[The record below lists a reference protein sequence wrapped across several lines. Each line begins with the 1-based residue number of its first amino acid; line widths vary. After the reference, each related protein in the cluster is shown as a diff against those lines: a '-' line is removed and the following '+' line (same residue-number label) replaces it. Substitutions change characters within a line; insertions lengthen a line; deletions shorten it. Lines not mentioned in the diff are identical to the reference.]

1 MPSPRLTVWASL
13 ATLVSVALARPVPA
27 SAQDSGAVRK
37 ATITYLTST
46 SAYIDAGRD
55 GGVREGMSVQ
65 VWRGGAAI
73 GVLKVSFLASRQA
86 SCDIVSQSMPL
97 VVGDTVRFRPAI
109 SRDSVPASAQVPS
122 PPVPMQRFSGSGAAL
137 RGRVGMHYLLVN
149 QVGGSGFTQ
158 PSLDLRVD
166 GPVPGSAVGLTMDIR
181 ARRTASTIAG
191 TDVIDGH
198 ARAYQLAL
206 SWTRRAGGPARLTVG
221 RQTSPGFAGIGMF
234 DGMLGE
240 LKGKH
245 WSGGIFGGTQPDPV
259 DLGFATDI
267 VEGGGYVQRQGAV
280 GGVESRRYW
289 SAALGVIGSY
299 EHAHANRE
307 FAFLQGSYS
316 SPSVSGFVSQEIDY
330 YRPWKRTAGMPTV
343 SLTSTFA
350 TLRVRATE
358 TLDFHAGFDNR
369 RNVLLYR
376 DVVNPVTTFDDAF
389 RQGVWVGVGVRI
401 APRYFIAA
409 DTRQSAGGAAGRAS
423 SYTLSLVADRLM
435 LARLG
440 GRLRTTYYKNQR
452 ISGWLH
458 SAALSLDPG
467 SQIRLELSGG
477 ARTERDPFAVSASQT
492 TLWIGSDLDVN
503 IARAWYLMLSASAE
517 RGGLAPTSQVYTGFS
532 VRF

>member
-1 MPSPRLTVWASL
+1 MVRVHGRPRL
-13 ATLVSVALARPVPA
+13 VALACIALSVPA
-27 SAQDSGAVRK
+27 VAPGQASGPVRT
-37 ATITYLTST
+37 ATITYLTTT

-55 GGVREGMSVQ
+55 RGLREGMEVQ
-65 VWRGGAAI
+65 VWRGGTAI
-73 GVLKVSFLASRQA
+73 GVLKVSFLASHQA
-86 SCDIVSQSMPL
+86 SCDIARQSIPL
-97 VVGDTVRFRPAI
+97 VVGDTVRYRPDI
-109 SRDSVPASAQVPS
+109 SRDSVAAAAGQAPS
-122 PPVPMQRFSGSGAAL
+122 PLVPMQRFSGSRAAL

-198 ARAYQLAL
+198 ARTYQLAL
-206 SWTRRAGGPARLTVG
+206 SWTPPAGGPARVTVG
-221 RQTSPGFAGIGMF
+221 RQTSLGLGGIGMF

-240 LKGKH
+240 LNGKH
-245 WSGGIFGGTQPDPV
+245 WSSGIFGGTQPDPV
-259 DLGFATDI
+259 DLGFATDV
-267 VEGGGYVQRQGAV
+267 VEGGGYVQRHEAI

-307 FAFLQGSYS
+307 FAFVQSTYS
-316 SPSVSGFVSQEIDY
+316 SPRVSGFVSQEIDY
-330 YRPWKRTAGMPTV
+330 YRPWKRTTGMPTL
-343 SLTSTFA
+343 SFTSTFA

-358 TLDFHAGFDNR
+358 MLDFHAGFDNR

-389 RQGVWVGVGVRI
+389 RQGVWVGMGVRI
-401 APRYFIAA
+401 AQRYFIAA
-409 DTRQSAGGAAGRAS
+409 DTRQSAGGAAGSAS

-477 ARTERDPFAVSASQT
+477 ARTERDAFAASATQP

>member
-1 MPSPRLTVWASL
+1 MIRAAGRPSL
-13 ATLVSVALARPVPA
+13 AALVCLALALPA
-27 SAQDSGAVRK
+27 AAPAQDSSLVRK

-46 SAYIDAGRD
+46 SAYLDAGRD
-55 GGVREGMSVQ
+55 GGLREGMEVQ

-86 SCDIVSQSMPL
+86 SCDIVTQALPL
-97 VVGDTVRFRPAI
+97 VVGDTVRFQPAV
-109 SRDSVPASAQVPS
+109 SRDSVAAAAQAPT
-122 PPVPMQRFSGSGAAL
+122 PRAAMPGFAGARAAL

-149 QVGGSGFTQ
+149 QAGGSGFTQ

-206 SWTRRAGGPARLTVG
+206 SWTPPGGPTRLTVG
-221 RQTSPGFAGIGMF
+221 RQTSPGFAGLGMF
-234 DGMLGE
+234 DGLLGE
-240 LKGKH
+240 LNGKR
-245 WSGGIFGGTQPDPV
+245 WSGGLFAGTQPDPV
-259 DLGFATDI
+259 DLGVATDI
-267 VEGGGYVQRQGAV
+267 VQGGGYVQRHGAS
-280 GGVESRRYW
+280 GAVESRRYW

-307 FAFLQGSYS
+307 FAFVQGSYA
-316 SPSVSGFVSQEIDY
+316 SPRVSGFVTQEIDY
-330 YRPWKRTAGMPTV
+330 YRSWKRTTGMPAV
-343 SLTSTFA
+343 SFTSTFA

-358 TLDFHAGFDNR
+358 TLDIHAGFDNR

-389 RQGVWVGVGVRI
+389 RQGVWVGMGVRV
-401 APRYFIAA
+401 APRYFLTV
-409 DTRQSAGGAAGRAS
+409 DTRQSTGGAAGSAS
-423 SYTLSLVADRLM
+423 SYTLSVVADRLM
-435 LARLG
+435 LTRLG

-452 ISGWLH
+452 IRGWLH
-458 SAALSLDPG
+458 SAALNVEPG
-467 SQIRLELSGG
+467 SQVRLEISAG
-477 ARTERDPFAVSASQT
+477 ARVERDPFAAPATPTV
-492 TLWIGSDLDVN
+492 LWIGTDLDVN

-517 RGGLAPTSQVYTGFS
+517 RGGLAPTSQLYTGFS